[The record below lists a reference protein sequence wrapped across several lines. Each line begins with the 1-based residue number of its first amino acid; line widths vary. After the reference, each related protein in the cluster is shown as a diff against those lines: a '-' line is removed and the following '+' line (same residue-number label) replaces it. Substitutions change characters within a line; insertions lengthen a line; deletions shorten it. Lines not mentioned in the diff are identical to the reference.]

1 VDELKEAEARGS
13 GRVQLTEARI
23 RAVLEEAQ
31 MDRLQRQPG
40 AAGAPVA
47 GGSSS
52 SSASAAA
59 AAASPSIHTDA
70 NEMSE
75 AEEGDEQNDADSPRA
90 EAEGMAPSRSAS
102 ELQSTTASED
112 DADGRT
118 QAAAASSSSSA
129 AAPVLHAKR
138 KAADDMATE
147 ESPRAKKVPTP
158 TNSAGRA

>member
-1 VDELKEAEARGS
+1 MDELKEAEARGS

-40 AAGAPVA
+40 AAAVPVA

-52 SSASAAA
+52 SAAAA

-75 AEEGDEQNDADSPRA
+75 EEGDEQNDADSPRA

-102 ELQSTTASED
+102 ELQSTASED